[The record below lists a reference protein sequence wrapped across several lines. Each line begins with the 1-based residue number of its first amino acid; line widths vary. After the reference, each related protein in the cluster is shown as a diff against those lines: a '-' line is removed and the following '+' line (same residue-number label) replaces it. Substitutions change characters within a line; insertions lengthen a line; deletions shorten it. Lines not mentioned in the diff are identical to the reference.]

1 MQCNGGRKTMTTQ
14 VLYFL
19 IYFTFEYISAQ
30 LHYSVPEELKKGSA
44 IGNIAKDLGLHA
56 KELSLRNFHIVS
68 RGKTQYF
75 EVNPETG
82 ELHVTDRIDRE
93 GLCGTKQNCFISF
106 EAVIENPLHL
116 YTVKVEIQ
124 DVNDNAPSFSKDIF
138 DIVISES
145 SLPGVHLALEH
156 AQDPDIGTNSVH
168 RYTIE
173 DNMFFSLGEI
183 TASDG
188 IKHPELILEKSLD
201 REKQNFYRLTLIAF
215 DGGQPSKTGTAH
227 INVKVL
233 DVNDNYPK
241 FDKPV
246 YEVYLNENVPIG
258 FIVQQLNAT
267 DSDEGS
273 NAHITYSF
281 TNIPENA
288 RDTFIIDPQNGSI
301 KITKDI
307 DFEVTEEFK
316 MTVEAKDSGGLAAQC
331 KISIHI
337 IDINDNA
344 PEITITSVST
354 TVPENSPP
362 DTIIALIN
370 VQDLDS
376 GENGEVVCEISDTLP
391 FKLILSSA
399 NYYKLVTSQSI
410 DRERM
415 SHYNITIKA
424 LDKGSPQLST
434 NITFQLGIS
443 DVNDNMP
450 IFDQTNYIVYVQ
462 ENNPQG
468 TSIYRI
474 HASDYDINQNAKI
487 SYSILSNNIDNIP
500 VSSYVSINSVTG
512 VLYGQ
517 RSFDYEQLREFQFQV
532 MAKDSGL
539 PSLSSNVTVKICII
553 DRNDNAPKILYPS
566 QDTEESLFEFIPHS
580 AEKGFL
586 VTKVIAVDNDS
597 GHNAWLSYHFLQN
610 PDPSL
615 FIISQQTGE
624 IKIGRDLKDMD
635 SLSQKIVVLV
645 KDNGQPSLSSTV
657 TLSLVVAE
665 SFQQVIPEIRRH
677 PSSIEMS
684 SNTTFYLIVSIGLI
698 SFLFL
703 VTVILTVLFKCKK
716 SSTPTSFGTY
726 SRNVYPQ
733 FTLGC
738 PSEISDASLPF
749 PFSYDVCVTL
759 DSKQNEIAYLK
770 PLQNVPTDNLID
782 TGDSAT
788 TIELPKASSQLVH
801 LTQVRIKYQYFGHK
815 KKKNM

>member
-1 MQCNGGRKTMTTQ
+1 MARQ
-14 VLYFL
+14 VLYLF
-19 IYFTFEYISAQ
+19 IYLAFEYISAQ
-30 LHYSVPEELKKGSA
+30 LHYSVPEELKRGSA
-44 IGNIAKDLGLHA
+44 IGNIAKDLGLNV

-68 RGKTQYF
+68 RGKTQHF
-75 EVNPETG
+75 LVNSENG
-82 ELHVTDRIDRE
+82 DLYVMDRIDRE
-93 GLCGTKQNCFISF
+93 GLCGTKQNCLISF
-106 EAVIENPLHL
+106 ESVIENPLHL
-116 YTVKVEIQ
+116 YTVKVDIQ
-124 DVNDNAPSFSKDIF
+124 DVNDNAPSFSKDVF
-138 DIVISES
+138 DILISES
-145 SLPGVHLALEH
+145 ALPGVRLSLGH
-156 AQDPDIGTNSVH
+156 AQDPDIGSNSVQ
-168 RYTIE
+168 RYTIDE
-173 DNMFFSLGEI
+173 NMFFSLGEI

-188 IKHPELILEKSLD
+188 IKYPELILEKPLD
-201 REKQNFYRLTLIAF
+201 REKKIIYSLTLTAS

-233 DVNDNYPK
+233 DVNDNFPK
-241 FDKPV
+241 FDKDT
-246 YEVYLNENVPIG
+246 YEIHLKENTPIG
-258 FIVQQLNAT
+258 FVVFQLNAT
-267 DSDEGS
+267 DKDEGS
-273 NAHITYSF
+273 NAEITYSF
-281 TNIPENA
+281 SNVPENA
-288 RDTFIIDPQNGSI
+288 HDIFIIDSKNGSI
-301 KITKDI
+301 KVIRDI
-307 DFEVTEEFK
+307 DFEVAEEYK
-316 MTVEAKDSGGLAAQC
+316 IIVEAKDGGGLAAQC
-331 KISIHI
+331 KISILI

-344 PEITITSVST
+344 PEITITSVSA
-354 TVPENSPP
+354 TVPEDSPP

-399 NYYKLVTSQSI
+399 NYYKLVTTKSI
-410 DRERM
+410 DRERT
-415 SHYNITIKA
+415 SHYNLTINA

-580 AEKGFL
+580 AEKGYL
-586 VTKVIAVDNDS
+586 VAKVIAVDNDS

-677 PSSIEMS
+677 PSSTEMS

-698 SFLFL
+698 SFLFM
-703 VTVILTVLFKCKK
+703 VTVFLTVLFKCKK
-716 SSTPTSFGTY
+716 SSTPTSFQNY
-726 SRNVYPQ
+726 NRNVYPQ

-782 TGDSAT
+782 TEDLTVNNNPPRDTLSSA
-788 TIELPKASSQLVH
+788 SV
-801 LTQVRIKYQYFGHK
+801 TQVTSIY
-815 KKKNM
+815 